1 MNSHTE
7 TIAGSYISAEQD
19 VTFSLEIRL
28 DELGGISGSFL
39 ISTGQEF
46 EITGRM
52 QGGIGVGVCTDEHGA
67 RYFEAYIEDELL
79 RFALIE
85 PDERNMPDYD
95 KARRIIFTRQD
106 RGKFSGVISPEQ
118 RPEQRE
124 DEAWEEMAALMSH
137 LSGTWICTTSS
148 KRTVAAFRHDGTYTY
163 RQEGSHAGPSAPYY
177 SDPDAMRDAHEDD
190 AGEWEI
196 RGDRERGVIIIKSD
210 RGGRGKVEYQVRR
223 EEGQPR
229 WNKYWFNRELFV
241 KQ

>member
-1 MNSHTE
+1 MDSHTE
-7 TIAGSYISAEQD
+7 AIAGRYISTDQD
-19 VTFSLEIRL
+19 MTYSLEIRL
-28 DELGGISGSFL
+28 DELGSLEGSL
-39 ISTGQEF
+39 SSMTGDRF
-46 EITGRM
+46 TITGRM
-52 QGGIGVGVCTDEHGA
+52 QGGIGVGVCTDEHGG
-67 RYFEAYIEDELL
+67 RYFETYIEEELL
-79 RFALIE
+79 HFALIE

-95 KARRIIFTRQD
+95 KARRIVFTRQD
-106 RGKFSGVISPEQ
+106 NAAFSGGIALEH
-118 RPEQRE
+118 RE
-124 DEAWEEMAALMSH
+124 DDAWEEMAALMSH

-223 EEGQPR
+223 EEGQLR